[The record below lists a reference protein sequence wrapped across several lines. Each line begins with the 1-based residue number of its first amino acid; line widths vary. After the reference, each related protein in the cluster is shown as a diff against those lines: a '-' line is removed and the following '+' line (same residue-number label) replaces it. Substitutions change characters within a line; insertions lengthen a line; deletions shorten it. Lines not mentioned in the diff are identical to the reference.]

1 MLQPFFMPKE
11 RIPKMR
17 NKYILSVYAMFAYAM
32 ANIVVG
38 FYTLSHAN
46 TVVFAH
52 IQPYD
57 AIVCMI
63 SAIFIA
69 WGMMI
74 IGFVV
79 MKY

>member
-1 MLQPFFMPKE
+1 
-11 RIPKMR
+11 MR
-17 NKYILSVYAMFAYAM
+17 NKYILSVYAMLAYAM

-52 IQPYD
+52 MQSYD

-63 SAIFIA
+63 SAIFIVF
-69 WGMMI
+69 GMMI
-74 IGFVV
+74 IGIVV

>member
-1 MLQPFFMPKE
+1 
-11 RIPKMR
+11 MR
-17 NKYILSVYAMFAYAM
+17 NKYILSVYAMFAYAL

-52 IQPYD
+52 MQPYD

-63 SAIFIA
+63 SAIFIVF
-69 WGMMI
+69 GMMI
-74 IGFVV
+74 IGIVV

>member
-1 MLQPFFMPKE
+1 
-11 RIPKMR
+11 MR
-17 NKYILSVYAMFAYAM
+17 NKYILSVYAMFAYAL

-38 FYTLSHAN
+38 FFTLSHAN

-52 IQPYD
+52 MQTYD
-57 AIVCMI
+57 AIICLI

-74 IGFVV
+74 IGVV
-79 MKY
+79 ALKY

>member
-1 MLQPFFMPKE
+1 MWF
-11 RIPKMR
+11 
-17 NKYILSVYAMFAYAM
+17 SYAM

-52 IQPYD
+52 MQPYD

-63 SAIFIA
+63 SAIFIVF
-69 WGMMI
+69 GMMI
-74 IGFVV
+74 IGIVV

>member
-17 NKYILSVYAMFAYAM
+17 NKYILSVYAMFAYAL

-52 IQPYD
+52 MQPYD

-63 SAIFIA
+63 SAIFIVF
-69 WGMMI
+69 GMMI
-74 IGFVV
+74 IGIVV

>member
-1 MLQPFFMPKE
+1 MPKE

-17 NKYILSVYAMFAYAM
+17 NKYILSVYAMFAYAL

-46 TVVFAH
+46 TVFAH
-52 IQPYD
+52 MQPYD
-57 AIVCMI
+57 AIICLI

-74 IGFVV
+74 IGVV
-79 MKY
+79 ALKY